1 MSNFLIIVI
10 ALLSG
15 YLLRY
20 FHKVFSLPQN
30 TYQGVNVFVLYIS
43 LPAMALYY
51 VPKIQFSWQ
60 VVLPLSLGLMIL
72 LGALVFFGLCQ
83 KLLKYNRS
91 VLGALVLSCGF
102 GNISFLGYPLVEAY
116 YGKAGIQTAVLI
128 DQGTFFVLALMGIP
142 LAVFFAGGRSSAK
155 LVLRKLLLFPSFGAF
170 LVGLSLAIFG
180 VDFPESMQSTLKR
193 FADTLTPLA
202 LFSVGWQM
210 QFKNLQ
216 IKWQYY
222 SLGFFY
228 KLFLAPFV
236 LYVALGNDFTLSEK
250 VVVLQSAMPPMITSS
265 LIASEQGLEP
275 PLTNFLVSVGI
286 PISLLST
293 WIWYVCL

>member
-1 MSNFLIIVI
+1 MLT
-10 ALLSG
+10 G

-20 FHKVFSLPQN
+20 FSKALYLPEN
-30 TYQGVNVFVLYIS
+30 THQGVNVFVLYLS

-51 VPKIQFSWQ
+51 VPKIHFSWQ
-60 VVLPLSLGLMIL
+60 VLLPLSLGLMIL
-72 LGALVFFGLCQ
+72 LGALAFFTLCQ

-116 YGKAGIQTAVLI
+116 YGKEGLKTAVLI
-128 DQGTFFVLALMGIP
+128 DQGTFFVLALLGIP
-142 LAVFFAGGRSSAK
+142 LAVFFAGGQNSAK

-170 LVGLSLAIFG
+170 LIGLLLAIFG
-180 VDFPESMQSTLKR
+180 RDFPESMQLALKR

-265 LIASEQGLEP
+265 LIAAEQGLEP
-275 PLTNFLVSVGI
+275 PLTNFLVPVGI
-286 PISLLST
+286 LISLIST
-293 WIWYVCL
+293 WLWYICL